1 MDEWKRTSSRFRPYF
16 RLLSIQ
22 TLLLPVVALA
32 QLGYLT
38 LASIHLPQADYS
50 RALIIISL
58 TGILAFLDFGLLN
71 VYYFTLINAQDNQND
86 SRITIRTL
94 MIYSRIVAIME
105 VSTGAILSVLDGVTP
120 IALFLIFNG
129 LNLPAMLNLVS
140 TRVHRGNLTYLIVFH
155 LSWPLAL
162 LFQGLVLFFCSE
174 EDFARFAPYLPW
186 ISSLTLNYSWILANR
201 FLGKNRQRSERS
213 SQKVELFN
221 RPLLS
226 ALLSSMGGVLTL
238 GICLHL
244 DKFFA
249 STFLAPEKL
258 SSFLSG
264 ATIYTSVMGVSWF
277 IYMST
282 SREIRRSN
290 PTKSDTYPVLLLSF
304 LLIIVFL
311 LCSLLL
317 RYISGESI
325 NLHVTHLIYFSGL
338 IILGN
343 LSHHY
348 QSLLFLDGRFSAR
361 LKGQLIQISIFCFL
375 VFFIR
380 QSKNEILFLLSNL
393 TAYFCYFLY
402 LRLNLQRKYASALQ
416 I

>member
-22 TLLLPVVALA
+22 TLLLPVVAVA

-50 RALIIISL
+50 RTLIILSL

-71 VYYFTLINAQDNQND
+71 VYYFTLINARDNRDNPRLTVR
-86 SRITIRTL
+86 SLI
-94 MIYSRIVAIME
+94 IYSRIIAIME
-105 VSTGAILSVLDGVTP
+105 VSTGAILSFLDGATP

-140 TRVHRGNLTYLIVFH
+140 TRVDKGNLTYLLVFH

-162 LFQGLVLFFCSE
+162 IFQGLVLFLFSE
-174 EDFARFAPYLPW
+174 DDFARFTPYLPW
-186 ISSLTLNYSWILANR
+186 ISSLILNYSWFLANR
-201 FLGKNRQRSERS
+201 FLNRNPQRSEHS
-213 SQKVELFN
+213 GQKVEFFN
-221 RPLLS
+221 RPLIS
-226 ALLSSMGGVLTL
+226 ALLSSMGGILTL

-249 STFLAPEKL
+249 STFLAHEKL

-277 IYMST
+277 VYMSM
-282 SREIRRSN
+282 SRDIVKRK
-290 PTKSDTYPVLLLSF
+290 PTKIDSYPAFILSF

-311 LCSLLL
+311 LCSLIL
-317 RYISGESI
+317 RHVSGENIS
-325 NLHVTHLIYFSGL
+325 LHVTHLFYFSGL
-338 IILGN
+338 ILLGN
-343 LSHHY
+343 LSQHY
-348 QSLLFLDGRFSAR
+348 QSILFLEGRFSSR
-361 LKGQLIQISIFCFL
+361 FKGQLIQISIFCFL
-375 VFFIR
+375 VFFSLP
-380 QSKNEILFLLSNL
+380 SKSENLFLLSNL
-393 TAYFCYFLY
+393 TANFCYLLY
-402 LRLNLQRKYASALQ
+402 LRLNLLRN
-416 I
+416 